1 MQIPRKVKVLLMIDK
16 KINKYTNSYLTH
28 IANILCRKGI
38 DANWVTILG
47 LVIAFFCFIALS
59 YGFFYLGLTL
69 ILINRLLDGLDGSL
83 ARLSTPR
90 KFGAFF
96 DITSDFAFYA
106 VIPLGFA
113 VFSPNENAL
122 PTAFLLAAFYVNGSS
137 FLTEAIIVEKYSI
150 ETDQKNKGFFY
161 SFGLIEGFE
170 TICFFLFS
178 CFFPDL
184 YGKAAYVFFAL
195 TILTH
200 VIRVFKAFKRLR

>member
-1 MQIPRKVKVLLMIDK
+1 MIDK
-16 KINKYTNSYLTH
+16 KINKFTNRYLNQ
-28 IANILCRKGI
+28 IANVLCKKGI

-47 LVIAFFCFIALS
+47 LMIAFLCFIVLS
-59 YGFFYLGLTL
+59 YGSFYLGLIL
-69 ILINRLLDGLDGSL
+69 ILINRFLDGLDGSL
-83 ARLSTPR
+83 ARLNKPR
-90 KFGAFF
+90 KFGAFL
-96 DITSDFAFYA
+96 DITSDFVFYA
-106 VIPLGFA
+106 LIPLGFA
-113 VFSPNENAL
+113 VFSPYENAL
-122 PTAFLLAAFYVNGSS
+122 PTAFLLATFYINGSG

-170 TICFFLFS
+170 TICFFLFI

-200 VIRVFKAFKRLR
+200 VIRVFKAFKQLR